1 MNENTNNQTIDTAVQ
16 AQTLRDF
23 TNAVLVVSL
32 AVNLTL
38 FMSWVLQAAASGA
51 L

>member
-1 MNENTNNQTIDTAVQ
+1 MNENTNIQNIDVAVQ
-16 AQTLRDF
+16 AQTLHDF
-23 TNAVLVVSL
+23 KNAVLVVSL

-38 FMSWVLQAAASGA
+38 SMSWVLQAAASGT